1 MSGETLPRG
10 RSSPTFSTNLLSR
23 SKQPRC
29 SAPAPGR
36 CWCGPALRRA
46 SCLVSFRRVSNRG
59 AMASVCRSWSAGRI
73 LMRRSARRWL
83 NVKRRSRSSRPGLLT
98 SPTTRRCRAS
108 CCCLMSGR
116 SVRSLWNCIRFY
128 SADGYR
134 LRISTFTRERCWR
147 RAAIAWSTSSAR
159 SGSASRKKCAASFD
173 GWAMRVRCC
182 SRRRQSRKLSQR
194 RLRISSNSRCAAGKA
209 RRAPRRFFTTM
220 SAVS

>member
-1 MSGETLPRG
+1 MSGKTLPRG

-46 SCLVSFRRVSNRG
+46 SCSVFFRRVSNRG

-98 SPTTRRCRAS
+98 SPATRRCRACVLLPYVRPVS
-108 CCCLMSGR
+108 PFALELHTILQRGR
-116 SVRSLWNCIRFY
+116 IPT
-128 SADGYR
+128 ADLNIHERAMLAPRGDR
-134 LRISTFTRERCWR
+134 LDVR
-147 RAAIAWSTSSAR
+147 RAHAR
-159 SGSASRKKCAASFD
+159 AAQAERNAPPRS
-173 GWAMRVRCC
+173 
-182 SRRRQSRKLSQR
+182 
-194 RLRISSNSRCAAGKA
+194 AAG
-209 RRAPRRFFTTM
+209 RCGRVVVHDGDRAAGCRSRG
-220 SAVS
+220 